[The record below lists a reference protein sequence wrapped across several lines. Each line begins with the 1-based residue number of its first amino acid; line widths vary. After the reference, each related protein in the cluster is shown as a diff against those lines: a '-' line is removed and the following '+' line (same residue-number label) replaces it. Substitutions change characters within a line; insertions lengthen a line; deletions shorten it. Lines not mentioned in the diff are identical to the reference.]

1 MNTIR
6 FTYHNTEVFKST
18 YILSF
23 FRLAGIVVNERFF
36 ESKSIQEKLDFEPD
50 SDVASNLFTNYDA
63 NLFIVQNEEEEN
75 FYNNGVN
82 GQNNLVIRMHENETE
97 YQLAERI
104 LVELKNNFIINSSEF
119 TDLHTLL
126 EIYDNEKAYQLIYKA
141 KYLLLTEGD
150 AKLLVD
156 DYVKFNIKIM
166 ESLTTHNVK
175 EWGSTDFKY
184 SKFADINT
192 TYEITNFC
200 LHKHIPRRIAF
211 DNIIQICD
219 KMLQGIP
226 ELYNNILMLKGNIY
240 CDLFCDSNKAYEEY
254 VHCRKLDNRYYSP
267 NNFYKCANYYQNF
280 AYQYEN
286 AIKFYN
292 KGLTI
297 FPDDYYGWFKIGF
310 NYSKCSIIEYSK
322 FEKISNEILYDKRFV
337 KTAQALMAYR
347 NVEKILHAK
356 LAENVISPFEIEVLF
371 KSQYYSLCA
380 FEENISLLKEES
392 LNSILEVAE
401 KTIAAVETST
411 FFEYICKDEIEK
423 KKLKKYIKDKLPV
436 QGFYERLTFYYGAI
450 YNEEKKEECKK
461 KLLSLK

>member
-82 GQNNLVIRMHENETE
+82 GPNNLVIRMHENETE

-126 EIYDNEKAYQLIYKA
+126 EIYDSEKVYQLIYKA
-141 KYLLLTEGD
+141 KYLLLTEDD

-156 DYVKFNIKIM
+156 DYVKLSSKII
-166 ESLTTHNVK
+166 ESLKTHNVK
-175 EWGSTDFKY
+175 EWGSEDFKY
-184 SKFADINT
+184 SKFAAINT

-200 LHKHIPRRIAF
+200 FHKHIPFRIAF

-254 VHCRKLDNRYYSP
+254 VNCRKLDNRYYSP

-310 NYSKCSIIEYSK
+310 NYSKYN
-322 FEKISNEILYDKRFV
+322 NEMLMKHDSENIRI
-337 KTAQALMAYR
+337 TAQALMAYR

-423 KKLKKYIKDKLPV
+423 KKLKKYIKDKLLV

>member
-6 FTYHNTEVFKST
+6 CTYHNTEVFKST

-23 FRLAGIVVNERFF
+23 FRLAGIVVNECFF
-36 ESKSIQEKLDFEPD
+36 ESKSIQKNLDFEPD

-75 FYNNGVN
+75 FYNNEVN

-97 YQLAERI
+97 YQFAERI

-126 EIYDNEKAYQLIYKA
+126 EIYDSEKVYQLIYKA

-156 DYVKFNIKIM
+156 DYVKFHSKII
-166 ESLTTHNVK
+166 ESLKTHNVK
-175 EWGSTDFKY
+175 EWSSKDFKY
-184 SKFADINT
+184 SKFAAINT

-200 LHKHIPRRIAF
+200 SHKHIPFRIAF

-219 KMLQGIP
+219 KMLLGISEFYNIP
-226 ELYNNILMLKGNIY
+226 GIYNNILMLKGNIY
-240 CDLFCDSNKAYEEY
+240 YDLFYDSNKGYENY
-254 VHCRKLDNRYYSP
+254 VNCRKLHNRYYNP
-267 NNFYKCANYYQNF
+267 NNFYRCANYWQYF
-280 AYQYEN
+280 AGQYEN

-292 KGLTI
+292 KGITI

-310 NYSKCSIIEYSK
+310 NYSSYNSELFMKKHDS
-322 FEKISNEILYDKRFV
+322 EITIKNA
-337 KTAQALMAYR
+337 AQAIKAYR
-347 NVEKILHAK
+347 NVGKILHDK

-380 FEENISLLKEES
+380 FEENTNLLNEES
-392 LNSILEVAE
+392 LDSILDTVV
-401 KTIAAVETST
+401 KVVAAVETST
-411 FFEYICKDEIEK
+411 FFEFICKDEIEK
-423 KKLKKYIKDKLPV
+423 KKLKKYIKDKLSV
-436 QGFYERLTFYYGAI
+436 EKFCEKFAFLCVGI
-450 YNEEKKEECKK
+450 YNKEKKEECKK
-461 KLLSLK
+461 KLLSL

>member
-75 FYNNGVN
+75 SYNNGVN

-104 LVELKNNFIINSSEF
+104 LAELKNNFIIKSSEF

-150 AKLLVD
+150 AKLLAD
-156 DYVKFNIKIM
+156 DYVKFYFKII
-166 ESLTTHNVK
+166 ESLKTHNVK
-175 EWGSTDFKY
+175 EWGSEDFKY
-184 SKFADINT
+184 SQFAAINSV
-192 TYEITNFC
+192 YEINNFC
-200 LHKHIPRRIAF
+200 FHEHIPSRLKH
-211 DNIIQICD
+211 DNTIQVCD
-219 KMLQGIP
+219 KMLLGIL
-226 ELYNNILMLKGNIY
+226 ELYNNILMLRGNINY
-240 CDLFCDSNKAYEEY
+240 DLFCDPNKGYENY
-254 VHCRKLDNRYYSP
+254 VICRKLHNRYYNP
-267 NNFYKCANYYQNF
+267 NNFYRCANFYQNF
-280 AYQYEN
+280 ANQYEN

-297 FPDDYYGWFKIGF
+297 FPEDYYGWFKIGF
-310 NYSKCSIIEYSK
+310 NYSKYNS
-322 FEKISNEILYDKRFV
+322 EILMKHDSENIRI
-337 KTAQALMAYR
+337 TAQAIKAYR

-356 LAENVISPFEIEVLF
+356 LVENVISPFEIEVLF
-371 KSQYYSLCA
+371 KSQYYYLDV

-392 LNSILEVAE
+392 LNFILEVAE

-411 FFEYICKDEIEK
+411 FFEYICKDELEK

-436 QGFYERLTFYYGAI
+436 QEFYERLAFYYGAI
-450 YNEEKKEECKK
+450 YNEEKQEECKK
-461 KLLSLK
+461 KLLSLKQC

>member
-75 FYNNGVN
+75 SYNNGVN

-104 LVELKNNFIINSSEF
+104 LAELKNNFIINSSEF

-126 EIYDNEKAYQLIYKA
+126 EIYDSEKVYQLIYKA

-156 DYVKFNIKIM
+156 DYVKLNSKII
-166 ESLTTHNVK
+166 ESLKTHNVK
-175 EWGSTDFKY
+175 KWGSEDFKY
-184 SKFADINT
+184 SKFAAINT

-200 LHKHIPRRIAF
+200 FHKHIPFRLKH
-211 DNIIQICD
+211 DNTIQVCD
-219 KMLQGIP
+219 KMLLGIL
-226 ELYNNILMLKGNIY
+226 EFYNNILMLRGNINY
-240 CDLFCDSNKAYEEY
+240 DLFYDPNKGYENY
-254 VHCRKLDNRYYSP
+254 VICRKLHNRYYNP
-267 NNFYKCANYYQNF
+267 NNFYRCANYYQNF

-310 NYSKCSIIEYSK
+310 NYSKYNS
-322 FEKISNEILYDKRFV
+322 EILMKHDSENIRI
-337 KTAQALMAYR
+337 TAQAIKAYR

-356 LAENVISPFEIEVLF
+356 LVENVISPFEIEVLF
-371 KSQYYSLCA
+371 KSQYYYLDV

-392 LNSILEVAE
+392 LNFILEVAE

-450 YNEEKKEECKK
+450 YNEEKQEECKK
-461 KLLSLK
+461 KLLSLKQC

>member
-50 SDVASNLFTNYDA
+50 SDVAKNLFTNYDA

-126 EIYDNEKAYQLIYKA
+126 EIYDSEKVYQLIYKA
-141 KYLLLTEGD
+141 KYLLLTEDD

-156 DYVKFNIKIM
+156 DYVKLSSKII
-166 ESLTTHNVK
+166 ESLKTHNVK
-175 EWGSTDFKY
+175 EWGSKDFKY
-184 SKFADINT
+184 SKFAAINT
-192 TYEITNFC
+192 TYEITSFC
-200 LHKHIPRRIAF
+200 FHKHIPFRIVF
-211 DNIIQICD
+211 DNIIQFCD
-219 KMLQGIP
+219 EMLLGIL
-226 ELYNNILMLKGNIY
+226 ELRNNILMLKGNIY
-240 CDLFCDSNKAYEEY
+240 YDLFYSPNKAYEEY
-254 VHCRKLDNRYYSP
+254 VNCRKLNNRYYNP
-267 NNFYKCANYYQNF
+267 NNFYRCANYYQNF

-310 NYSKCSIIEYSK
+310 NYSKY
-322 FEKISNEILYDKRFV
+322 NEEMLMKHDSENIRI
-337 KTAQALMAYR
+337 TAQALMAYR

-423 KKLKKYIKDKLPV
+423 KKLKKYIKDKLPA
-436 QGFYERLTFYYGAI
+436 QGFYERLTFYYGTI
-450 YNEEKKEECKK
+450 YNEEKQEECKK